1 MNQRINPKPQ
11 LKYFNHVI
19 SILNFKDGV
28 GGGRTASAVRME
40 GWQPSRHRPRS
51 CWEAGMPHIGNEGPE
66 MDWCLPGNCVG
77 GGWRWFL
84 VRIALRQ
91 VAEPR
96 TATAV
101 GIRKRM
107 VAW

>member
-1 MNQRINPKPQ
+1 
-11 LKYFNHVI
+11 
-19 SILNFKDGV
+19 
-28 GGGRTASAVRME
+28 
-40 GWQPSRHRPRS
+40 
-51 CWEAGMPHIGNEGPE
+51 MPPIGNQGPE
-66 MDWCLPGNCVG
+66 MDWCLPGDCVG

-84 VRIALRQ
+84 GRIALRH

-107 VAW
+107 VAWWGGPLSQP